1 MISQQDRSRGASRN
15 LGPHANEPKAFDQ
28 GENARGG
35 AARAVEVS
43 GAESLQMKI
52 VLAIIGSLLLFAVV
66 AFCVFGFLATFEPTN
81 NPGQFMAF
89 RIGYA
94 IIGLGCVTGVIL
106 LIVNAARQ

>member
-1 MISQQDRSRGASRN
+1 
-15 LGPHANEPKAFDQ
+15 
-28 GENARGG
+28 
-35 AARAVEVS
+35 
-43 GAESLQMKI
+43 MKI
-52 VLAIIGSLLLFAVV
+52 VLAIIGSLLLLAVA

-89 RIGYA
+89 RVGYA